1 MHKKIWMRGQRGLHK
16 SFSMKLLPLLGKGG
30 GPDSPYPKAVTRGGG
45 LFTIGDIKG
54 ILYLCKYLND
64 VIQI

>member
-1 MHKKIWMRGQRGLHK
+1 MDEGAEGAPQI
-16 SFSMKLLPLLGKGG
+16 LLYEITPTFGEGG